1 MQQTFG
7 KYELIEKIGEG
18 GMAEVFLARQRGD
31 VAGFEK
37 NVALKRIF
45 PHLTD
50 REDLVVMF
58 LDEARIAAQLNHPN
72 IVQVYDLGNVDDTLY
87 IAMEYVD
94 GRDLRHICEVG
105 IERENFVSKPMAAR
119 IVAEA
124 AAGLHYA
131 HTSTDE
137 QGNPRNIVHRDV
149 SPQNILVSM
158 EGQVKV
164 ADFGVAKAEDR
175 LGKTRSGQRKGK
187 LSYMSPE
194 QFEADKVDARS
205 DVYTL
210 GIVLYETTVRTRLFR
225 GKSDFETMNLIANAK
240 VTPPSEVRPEF
251 PADLEAIIM
260 KALSKDPDDRFQS
273 AHEFQVALEDWLHEH
288 NERVGRVE
296 VTAYMRELFPEG
308 AKAAANS
315 PQPAGRPTGAPKAS
329 QSAPPSGRPP
339 GGGSPGGRPPARG
352 PAANRPPGAGGPPG
366 QAGSPGR
373 AGPPANQAQQPQQA
387 FAEPQ
392 ADGAWEIDDEPV
404 DLGNRRMKIFA
415 ALGAVAALVVVGIVL
430 YNLENRDAYLA
441 SEEDRAKARA
451 LEEAANAE
459 IEMPDPPEFV
469 SVELATEPD
478 SAFVVINGK
487 RAEAKT
493 PGRFELV
500 AGESNDVVFYHPQY
514 PPERITV
521 DGESGAAPEPVEF
534 EPFDAEPETGTL
546 VIKSDPS
553 GGIVYVNGERL
564 GAAPQTVEDLPAT
577 FEHHVE
583 VRKTGHWSFAGF
595 FQLVP
600 GKENAFQV
608 PLHSEEETS
617 RRRYVELTVDA
628 VPKGSTVRI
637 DGETKGISPLSL
649 NEDRNGLVSVDM
661 DKKFHDSKQRRIL
674 LHDIGAFTLRTFLEE
689 RERGEGKLTV
699 GVDAEDPRIYIGSN
713 SYPDNPVKNVK
724 LTEGSHKVVFETP
737 GGGRHE
743 ASVEVFADESNRY
756 ELRVVDGEV
765 EVERQ

>member
-37 NVALKRIF
+37 SVALKRIF

-131 HTSTDE
+131 HTSTDD

-164 ADFGVAKAEDR
+164 GDFGVAKAEDR

-240 VTPPSEVRPEF
+240 VTPPSQVRPEF

-260 KALSKDPDDRFQS
+260 KALSKEPEDRFQS

-288 NERVGRVE
+288 NQRVGRVE

-308 AKAAANS
+308 ARSAANS
-315 PQPAGRPTGAPKAS
+315 PQPTSQPAGTSKAA
-329 QSAPPSGRPP
+329 QSAPKHAQAPGSGRPP
-339 GGGSPGGRPPARG
+339 GGGPPGGRPPGGRPSAGG

-366 QAGSPGR
+366 QAGR
-373 AGPPANQAQQPQQA
+373 PPKQAQQPQQA
-387 FAEPQ
+387 LGEPQ
-392 ADGAWEIDDEPV
+392 ADGGWEIDDEPV
-404 DLGNRRMKIFA
+404 DLGNRRVKIFA

-430 YNLENRDAYLA
+430 YNLENREAYLA
-441 SEEDRAKARA
+441 SDEDRAKARA
-451 LEEAANAE
+451 LAEAAEAE
-459 IEMPDPPEFV
+459 IEIPDSPDFV
-469 SVELATEPD
+469 DVELATEPD

-521 DGESGAAPEPVEF
+521 DGESGAAPEAVEF
-534 EPFDAEPETGTL
+534 EPFDTEPETGTL

-577 FEHHVE
+577 FDHHVE
-583 VRKTGHWSFAGF
+583 VRKTGRWSFAGF

-600 GKENAFQV
+600 GEKNAFQV
-608 PLHSEEETS
+608 PLHTKEETS
-617 RRRYVELTVDA
+617 RRQYVELTVDA

-637 DGETKGISPLSL
+637 DGETTGVSPLSS
-649 NEDRNGLVSVDM
+649 NEDRNTLVSVDM

-674 LHDIGAFTLRTFLEE
+674 LEDIGAFTLRTFLVE
-689 RERGEGKLTV
+689 RERGEGELTV
-699 GVDAEDPRIYIGSN
+699 GVDAEEATIYIDSN
-713 SYPDNPVKNVK
+713 SYPDNPVENVK

-737 GGGRHE
+737 GG
-743 ASVEVFADESNRY
+743 
-756 ELRVVDGEV
+756 
-765 EVERQ
+765 